1 MEAFD
6 SIYERREPLRV
17 EADEKAKKKSIT
29 TSLGFSRHSDIFFLL
44 DVLSVLCFPNPETNR
59 RR

>member
-17 EADEKAKKKSIT
+17 EAGEKAKLVENKSIT
-29 TSLGFSRHSDIFFLL
+29 TSLGFSRHSDIFF
-44 DVLSVLCFPNPETNR
+44 F
-59 RR
+59 